1 MCMRASKRFDNGF
14 TLIELLV
21 VIAIIAILAAF
32 LLPVLGRAKAAAK
45 RVQCI
50 SNQKQLAQ
58 VWLLYTAD
66 NSDWLAANGQNDP
79 PNTSRK
85 LWVQGAFFYPE
96 ANTNYGYMLDPKYAL
111 FGNYL
116 QTTKI
121 YVCPTDRSTVKVNG
135 KVYPKIRSYDLN
147 AYLGWSGPWDGRL
160 STAFR
165 VFRKH
170 SEINPRL
177 PDGTFTFIDVNP
189 DSICW
194 PYFGVQMQ
202 RDSFFNFP
210 NSSHNRGGV
219 VAFADGHVESHRWND
234 SRTVR
239 AYSNDYH
246 RHDDSSP
253 GNRDLA
259 WLRIR
264 TTFAK

>member
-1 MCMRASKRFDNGF
+1 MRASKPAGAAF

-21 VIAIIAILAAF
+21 VIAIMAILAGL
-32 LLPVLGRAKAAAK
+32 LLPALARAKSAAK

-58 VWLLYTAD
+58 VWLLYAAD
-66 NSDWLAANGQNDP
+66 NSDWLASNGQNDP
-79 PNTSRK
+79 PNPNRK

-96 ANTNYGYMLDPKYAL
+96 ANTNYAYILDPKFAL

-116 QTTKI
+116 QTTKV

-135 KVYPKIRSYDLN
+135 KPYPKLRSYALN
-147 AYLGWSGPWDGRL
+147 AYVGWNGPWDERL
-160 STAFR
+160 STPFR
-165 VFRKH
+165 VFRRH
-170 SEINPRL
+170 SDISPKL
-177 PDGTFTFIDVNP
+177 PAGTFTFSDVNP

-194 PYFGVQMQ
+194 PYFGVQML

-210 NSSHNRGGV
+210 NTSHNLGGV
-219 VAFADGHVESHRWND
+219 VSFADGHVEPHRWRD
-234 SRTVR
+234 PRTIR
-239 AYSNDYH
+239 AFSTDYH

-253 GNRDLA
+253 GNLDLA
-259 WLRIR
+259 WLRAR